1 MSKKQNC
8 FNAMLRDER
17 RPNKFPWTLFLRRRV
32 ACSVATRP
40 LLLAAMQWLNAVL
53 VFEVDEGPL
62 TCPPEETTRETN
74 GSFWLIA
81 TFVPSQSPRET
92 EREKKNSKRSLAALA
107 LAAMASAFAAL
118 ASAQPTSVTGLIQ
131 QIPVVGTQIKPCPP
145 VGFDSLPNFDL
156 TAYVSAPW
164 YIQQQVRRFE
174 RPEEGTHDRGGEWGG
189 RF

>member
-92 EREKKNSKRSLAALA
+92 EREKKNSKR
-107 LAAMASAFAAL
+107 
-118 ASAQPTSVTGLIQ
+118 
-131 QIPVVGTQIKPCPP
+131 
-145 VGFDSLPNFDL
+145 
-156 TAYVSAPW
+156 
-164 YIQQQVRRFE
+164 R
-174 RPEEGTHDRGGEWGG
+174 
-189 RF
+189 